1 MEKTEGG
8 DGVEMKQGGEA
19 GLAVEEVNDGDS
31 KGGKKGKNR
40 SDRREKT
47 RWEVVPE
54 YFQFLALH
62 WHTVA
67 TTYPGLD
74 GSQVQGKIWKKWVR
88 GETPKAVRPK
98 AKEVCTE
105 KSVEVTMRALQADG
119 FA

>member
-1 MEKTEGG
+1 MTVKRR
-8 DGVEMKQGGEA
+8 QG
-19 GLAVEEVNDGDS
+19 AVENVNIDVPQS
-31 KGGKKGKNR
+31 ELPSNP
-40 SDRREKT
+40 SIMLF
-47 RWEVVPE
+47 RWEVAPE

-67 TTYPGLD
+67 TTHPGLD